1 MTVRERITRE
11 WEESL
16 AVLLEEQGLSLY
28 RQGRLYQVTC
38 DGRIIGEFDA
48 LYEVS
53 MWLEGVRNWQEAKK
67 TDG

>member
-38 DGRIIGEFDA
+38 DGRIIGEFDS

-53 MWLEGVRNWQEAKK
+53 MWLEGVRNWLRDKAL
-67 TDG
+67 

>member
-28 RQGRLYQVTC
+28 RQGRLYQVAC
-38 DGRIIGEFDA
+38 DGRIIGEFDS

-53 MWLEGVRNWQEAKK
+53 LWLERQKRE
-67 TDG
+67 